1 MAEQM
6 KPSGIDWI
14 KDIPSSWEIN
24 KVKYLATEPGTL
36 FLDGDWI
43 ESDVIEESG
52 IRYLTTGNVGAGFYK
67 EQGSGYISEKTF
79 SELHCLNVYPGDLMI
94 SRLNE
99 PIGRS
104 CIIPDTESR
113 YVVAVDNVILRPN
126 ANYNKKFIMYGMNAD
141 GYAEHANM
149 IARGA
154 TMSRISRSQLGQF
167 WLAFPNI
174 EEQQA
179 IADFLEKECAQI
191 DSIAADLEKQIALLQ
206 QYKKSLITET
216 VTKGLDKS
224 VQMKD
229 SGVEWIGEIPVGWEL
244 SRIKYLTDNH
254 HPYPI
259 GDGDHGMIK
268 ADDYLTE
275 GIPYIRV
282 LNLTWGSGLNLE
294 NLVFIS
300 KEMNSLIKNSE
311 LKPNDILIAKTGATI
326 GKTAIVPD
334 SLPVSNTTSH
344 VGKIT
349 LANGHDAKYFYYV
362 MTSSIVQ
369 KQIQDISAMQSTRPE
384 LGIEGLKNLI
394 LTVPPFDIQQH
405 IARFLDDHC
414 AKIDRVLH
422 EKGKQLSVIKQ
433 HKKSLIYEYVTGKK
447 RVKEVR

>member
-6 KPSGIDWI
+6 KSSGIDWI

-113 YVVAVDNVILRPN
+113 YVVAVDNVVLRPN

-179 IADFLEKECAQI
+179 IADFLDKECAQI

-224 VQMKD
+224 VPMKD
-229 SGVEWIGEIPVGWEL
+229 SGVEFFGKMPAHWKVSKTKYVADISIGLVTTMTANYVDEDGVPLIRNSNIRTNHIDDNGMVYLSKEFAKANIGRALHKGDIVTVHTGDVGTSAIINETYHMSHGFATIISRLKTKTVNNQFLCWLYNSEIFKEM
-244 SRIKYLTDNH
+244 SIAYST
-254 HPYPI
+254 
-259 GDGDHGMIK
+259 GDG
-268 ADDYLTE
+268 
-275 GIPYIRV
+275 RQN
-282 LNLTWGSGLNLE
+282 LNLYDFVDFYILIPTLKEQMEIVNWLNLKCTEIDNFIE
-294 NLVFIS
+294 NKQQQLL
-300 KEMNSLIKNSE
+300 LI
-311 LKPNDILIAKTGATI
+311 
-326 GKTAIVPD
+326 
-334 SLPVSNTTSH
+334 
-344 VGKIT
+344 
-349 LANGHDAKYFYYV
+349 
-362 MTSSIVQ
+362 Q
-369 KQIQDISAMQSTRPE
+369 
-384 LGIEGLKNLI
+384 
-394 LTVPPFDIQQH
+394 
-405 IARFLDDHC
+405 
-414 AKIDRVLH
+414 
-422 EKGKQLSVIKQ
+422 Q

-447 RVKEVR
+447 RVKEVQ

>member
-6 KPSGIDWI
+6 KSSGIDWI

-113 YVVAVDNVILRPN
+113 YVVAVDNVVLRPN

-179 IADFLEKECAQI
+179 IADFLDKECAQI

-224 VQMKD
+224 VPMKD
-229 SGVEWIGEIPVGWEL
+229 SGVEFFGKIPAHWKVSKTKYVADISIGLVTTMTANYVDEDGVPLIRNSNIRTNHIDDNGMVYLSKEFAKANIGRALHKGDIVTVHTGDVGTSAIINETYHMSHGFATIISRLKTKTVNNQFLCWLYNSEIFKEM
-244 SRIKYLTDNH
+244 SIAYST
-254 HPYPI
+254 
-259 GDGDHGMIK
+259 GDG
-268 ADDYLTE
+268 
-275 GIPYIRV
+275 RQN
-282 LNLTWGSGLNLE
+282 LNLYDVVDFYILIPTLKEQMEIVNWLNLKCTEIDNFIE
-294 NLVFIS
+294 NKQQQLL
-300 KEMNSLIKNSE
+300 LI
-311 LKPNDILIAKTGATI
+311 
-326 GKTAIVPD
+326 
-334 SLPVSNTTSH
+334 
-344 VGKIT
+344 
-349 LANGHDAKYFYYV
+349 
-362 MTSSIVQ
+362 Q
-369 KQIQDISAMQSTRPE
+369 
-384 LGIEGLKNLI
+384 
-394 LTVPPFDIQQH
+394 
-405 IARFLDDHC
+405 
-414 AKIDRVLH
+414 
-422 EKGKQLSVIKQ
+422 Q

-447 RVKEVR
+447 RVKEVQ

>member
-6 KPSGIDWI
+6 KSSGIDWI
-14 KDIPSSWEIN
+14 KDIPSSWESN

-113 YVVAVDNVILRPN
+113 YVVAVDNVVLRPN

-179 IADFLEKECAQI
+179 IADFLDKECAQI

-224 VQMKD
+224 VPMKD
-229 SGVEWIGEIPVGWEL
+229 SGVEFFGKMPAHWKVSKTKYVADISIGLVTTMTANYVDEDGVPLIRNSNIRTNHIDDNGMVYLSKEFAKANIGRALHKGDIVTVHTGDVGTSAIINETYHMSHGFATIISRLKTKTVNNQFLCWLYNSEIFKEM
-244 SRIKYLTDNH
+244 SIAYST
-254 HPYPI
+254 
-259 GDGDHGMIK
+259 GDG
-268 ADDYLTE
+268 
-275 GIPYIRV
+275 RQN
-282 LNLTWGSGLNLE
+282 LNLYDFVDFYILIPTLKEQMEIVNWLNLKCTEIDNFIE
-294 NLVFIS
+294 NKQQQLL
-300 KEMNSLIKNSE
+300 LI
-311 LKPNDILIAKTGATI
+311 
-326 GKTAIVPD
+326 
-334 SLPVSNTTSH
+334 
-344 VGKIT
+344 
-349 LANGHDAKYFYYV
+349 
-362 MTSSIVQ
+362 Q
-369 KQIQDISAMQSTRPE
+369 
-384 LGIEGLKNLI
+384 
-394 LTVPPFDIQQH
+394 
-405 IARFLDDHC
+405 
-414 AKIDRVLH
+414 
-422 EKGKQLSVIKQ
+422 Q

-447 RVKEVR
+447 RVKEVQ

>member
-6 KPSGIDWI
+6 KSSGIDWI

-113 YVVAVDNVILRPN
+113 YVVAVDNVVLRPN
-126 ANYNKKFIMYGMNAD
+126 ANYNKKFIMYGMNTD

-179 IADFLEKECAQI
+179 IADFLDKECAQI

-224 VQMKD
+224 VPMKD
-229 SGVEWIGEIPVGWEL
+229 SGVEFFGKIPAHWKVSKTKYVADISIGLVTTMTANYVDEDGVPLIRNSNIRTNHIDDNGMVYLSKEFAKANIGRALHKGDIVTVHTGDVGTSAIINETYHMSHGFATIISRLKTKTVNNQFLCWLYNSEIFKEM
-244 SRIKYLTDNH
+244 SIAYST
-254 HPYPI
+254 
-259 GDGDHGMIK
+259 GDG
-268 ADDYLTE
+268 
-275 GIPYIRV
+275 RQN
-282 LNLTWGSGLNLE
+282 LNLYDFVDFYILIPTLKEQMEIVNWLNLKCTEIDNFIE
-294 NLVFIS
+294 NKQQQLL
-300 KEMNSLIKNSE
+300 LI
-311 LKPNDILIAKTGATI
+311 
-326 GKTAIVPD
+326 
-334 SLPVSNTTSH
+334 
-344 VGKIT
+344 
-349 LANGHDAKYFYYV
+349 
-362 MTSSIVQ
+362 Q
-369 KQIQDISAMQSTRPE
+369 
-384 LGIEGLKNLI
+384 
-394 LTVPPFDIQQH
+394 
-405 IARFLDDHC
+405 
-414 AKIDRVLH
+414 
-422 EKGKQLSVIKQ
+422 Q

-447 RVKEVR
+447 RVKEVQ